1 MGFDMMTRAAVAALV
16 LALFHSQVR
25 ADEPKKL
32 AIDELQ
38 GTWLFNSASR
48 GRGNDALPMVWKSRV
63 IVKDKSIVVENFLDL
78 MKPLKGTIELDPAG
92 KIGHIDLRLEELDLK
107 EIGPLK
113 IPAGTLAGVYRRTGD
128 KVELCFQSEP
138 GGARPKSADDPG
150 LKMIGMTLVK
160 VPTDFKDFPA
170 AYTVTVTTPDG
181 KPAAGVSIGTFL
193 SKVRDGKSKEGEEK
207 WSMYKPKKTDQQGQ
221 LKIDYA
227 DEGFGGRC
235 ILAWDE
241 ANKLLG
247 IGSISP
253 SAAVSKPEL
262 AIELQPT
269 CSVYLNVTCD
279 ELKASGQTD
288 YFNCYATTKAGQR
301 FALTANKTG
310 RLEFLLPGGDYK
322 FNIYGTEYL
331 GKKDVDLTV
340 PKGQSEFN
348 SPEIKVPPS
357 GLLAIL
363 GKPAPAL
370 TDVVGWKGKEVK
382 LADLKGQVVL
392 LEFWG
397 YWCGPCIGAMPEL
410 MELHEKFAAK
420 GLVILGIHVDGDG
433 EVDTAEKLEAKIAGY
448 KKEVWKGKDLPFP
461 SAITSGKRDDET
473 GFRSGPAAAYGIR
486 SFPSTILIDREG
498 KVVGKFNAR
507 DAKSAIEQM
516 EKLLKDE
523 KK

>member
-1 MGFDMMTRAAVAALV
+1 MMTPTAIAVVV
-16 LALFHSQVR
+16 LALFNSPVR
-25 ADEPKKL
+25 AEEPKKL
-32 AIDELQ
+32 SIDELQ

-48 GRGNDALPMVWKSRV
+48 SRGSDALPMVWKSRV
-63 IVKDKSIVVENFLDL
+63 IVKDKTIVVENFLDL
-78 MKPLKGTIELDPAG
+78 KKPLKGTIELDPAG

-113 IPAGTLAGVYRRTGD
+113 IPAGILAGVYRRSGD

-138 GGARPKSADDPG
+138 GGARPNSADDSG
-150 LKMIGMTLVK
+150 LKMLVMTLVK
-160 VPTDFKDFPA
+160 APKDFKDFPA
-170 AYTVTVTTPDG
+170 AYTVKVTTPDG

-193 SKVRDGKSKEGEEK
+193 SKVREGKSKEGEEK
-207 WSMYKPKKTDQQGQ
+207 WMMHKPKKTDQQGE

-241 ANKLLG
+241 AKKLLG

-253 SAAVSKPEL
+253 SAAATRPEL

-269 CSVYLNVTCD
+269 CSVYLNLTCD

-288 YFNCYATTKAGQR
+288 YFNCYAATKAGQR
-301 FALTANKTG
+301 FALTSNKTG
-310 RLEFLLPGGDYK
+310 RLEFLLPAGDYK
-322 FNIYGTEYL
+322 FNVYGTEYL

-340 PKGQSEFN
+340 PKGRSEFT
-348 SPEIKVPPS
+348 SPEIKLPPS
-357 GLLAIL
+357 ELLAIL

-382 LADLKGQVVL
+382 LADLKGQLVL

-410 MELHEKFAAK
+410 MELHEKFADR
-420 GLVILGIHVDGDG
+420 GLVIVGIHVDGDG
-433 EVDTAEKLEAKIAGY
+433 EVVSAEKLDAKIAGY

-461 SAITSGKRDDET
+461 SAITSGKRDDES
-473 GFRSGPAAAYGIR
+473 GFLGGPAAAYGIR

-507 DAKSAIEQM
+507 DAKTAIELL
-516 EKLLKDE
+516 EKLLKD